1 MGKRMTLKSPPRPTT
16 STDSRMRIWAE
27 VSASL
32 LIILVIHIERSTR
45 SVPIT
50 TRTTRDS
57 SSSLGPMAVV
67 RPEKKRESGTT
78 GLSSPSEVPAIANW
92 PTGRSAAPASSRM
105 GTIKPSDVAR
115 RMIPTSSGL
124 STRPAACRTIPTA
137 RASSTLRPSASPAKR
152 ARGPRKRV
160 RGRVRRLAI
169 LGRLAMGAAEAP
181 VVDRDDG
188 VVRGQQRHDVA
199 PVGHGLRHAVQQEHR
214 LACVAP
220 VSDGVHLAIR
230 WSRHERTGTCV
241 LTGAAGRLDTLLS
254 EFSAQSET
262 PSSGADGNAIM
273 PWYVKAAQLRTW
285 RRLRTAARPTSCGDR
300 SSGMALS

>member
-50 TRTTRDS
+50 TRTTMDS

-115 RMIPTSSGL
+115 RMIPTS
-124 STRPAACRTIPTA
+124 
-137 RASSTLRPSASPAKR
+137 SASPAKR